1 MEYRPE
7 KQGHLCFILRQS
19 KPKEISIYKAMI
31 TYANLHP
38 SVENSLRRW
47 LNNPTTAAFLLVGP
61 PGVGKTTL
69 AREILKQESYR
80 IVELNASH
88 TRSGQAFKK
97 QIIPLLT
104 QQSVLECMSSA
115 NDVKNHNT
123 IAVLLDEIDGLS
135 LGEKGGLSE
144 LLDYM
149 RAWKPGQTTHPLL
162 LICNEIK
169 GRAYQH
175 IVRLSTYVPMEFPL
189 QTVQSWLGKVRPD
202 VLASSDLRVILRS
215 IQGCDSVSIAQTQ
228 QQILDTPELIV
239 GENGETE
246 EPSTDILK
254 FSHSC
259 LYDTWDP
266 LVIPEVEN
274 NLGNL
279 SGLCV
284 HENIHKRLMSI
295 EDPWKHYKE
304 FLVLFDLSDKADYW
318 AFFYQN
324 WNLLRPSFQLKL
336 KITNAF
342 LSEYPVEE
350 VLSPAQLQFTQ
361 VLTRQSS
368 MYNTWKQM
376 IQFSDEQGCGIEDI
390 PRVLAEVIAARQ
402 TKVPAAQ
409 AKKIESMS
417 IPKQLCVYK

>member
-1 MEYRPE
+1 MNYT
-7 KQGHLCFILRQS
+7 S
-19 KPKEISIYKAMI
+19 
-31 TYANLHP
+31 LHP
-38 SVENSLRRW
+38 SVEDTLRRW
-47 LNNPTTAAFLLVGP
+47 LQTPTTAAFLLVGP

-69 AREILKQESYR
+69 AREILKQQGYR

-97 QIIPLLT
+97 QIIPLLV
-104 QQSVLECMSSA
+104 QRSVLESMSPTG
-115 NDVKNHNT
+115 NQYKL
-123 IAVLLDEIDGLS
+123 AVLLDEIDGLS

-149 RAWKPGQTTHPLL
+149 RAWKVGQTTHPLL

-175 IVRLSTYVPMEFPL
+175 IVRLSTHIEMEFPSQSV
-189 QTVQSWLGKVRPD
+189 QTWLGKTIRPE
-202 VLASSDLRVILRS
+202 VLASADLRVILRS
-215 IQGCDSVSIAQTQ
+215 LQGCQTNLTYQTQ
-228 QQILDTPELIV
+228 ETEIPEITS
-239 GENGETE
+239 GELQEE
-246 EPSTDILK
+246 EPSTEILR

-259 LYDTWDP
+259 LYDLWDP

-284 HENIHKRLMSI
+284 HENIHKRLASA
-295 EDPWKHYKE
+295 ENPWQHFKE
-304 FLVLFDLSDKADYW
+304 FLTLFDLSDKADYW

-342 LSEYPVEE
+342 LSEYPVAN
-350 VLSPAQLQFTQ
+350 VINPSQLQFTQ

-376 IQFSDEQGCGIEDI
+376 VQFSDEHGCQIDDI
-390 PRVLAEVIAARQ
+390 PVILNQVVQARQ
-402 TKVPAAQ
+402 TKIPAAQ
-409 AKKIESMS
+409 AKKIDSIS
-417 IPKQLCVYK
+417 IPKQLCIYKD

>member
-1 MEYRPE
+1 MNYT
-7 KQGHLCFILRQS
+7 S
-19 KPKEISIYKAMI
+19 
-31 TYANLHP
+31 LHP
-38 SVENSLRRW
+38 SVETALRRW
-47 LNNPTTAAFLLVGP
+47 LQTPTTAAFLLVGP

-69 AREILKQESYR
+69 AREILKQETYR

-97 QIIPLLT
+97 QIIPLLV
-104 QQSVLECMSSA
+104 QKSVLESMSPDS
-115 NDVKNHNT
+115 NKHKL
-123 IAVLLDEIDGLS
+123 AVLLDEIDGLS

-169 GRAYQH
+169 GRVYQH
-175 IVRLSTYVPMEFPL
+175 IVRLSTYTQMEFPV
-189 QTVQSWLGKVRPD
+189 QTVQTWLGKSLRSE
-202 VLASSDLRVILRS
+202 VLASADLRVILRS
-215 IQGCDSVSIAQTQ
+215 LQGCESNTLLSDRSQAA
-228 QQILDTPELIV
+228 PELV
-239 GENGETE
+239 ADEAEE
-246 EPSTDILK
+246 EPSTEILR

-259 LYDTWDP
+259 LYDFWDP
-266 LVIPEVEN
+266 LIIPEVEN

-284 HENIHKRLMSI
+284 HENIHRRLGSA
-295 EDPWKHYKE
+295 ENPWESYKE
-304 FLVLFDLSDKADYW
+304 FLALFDLSDKADYW

-342 LSEYPVEE
+342 LSEYPITNMVT
-350 VLSPAQLQFTQ
+350 PAQLQFTQ

-376 IQFSDEQGCGIEDI
+376 VQFSDEHDCAIEDI
-390 PRVLAEVIAARQ
+390 QVKLNQVVQAKTA
-402 TKVPAAQ
+402 KLPAAQ
-409 AKKIESMS
+409 AKKIESIS
-417 IPKQLCVYK
+417 IPKQLCIYKD

>member
-1 MEYRPE
+1 MNYT
-7 KQGHLCFILRQS
+7 S
-19 KPKEISIYKAMI
+19 
-31 TYANLHP
+31 LHP
-38 SVENSLRRW
+38 SVEDTLRRW
-47 LNNPTTAAFLLVGP
+47 LQTPTTAAFLLVGP

-69 AREILKQESYR
+69 AREILKQQGYR

-97 QIIPLLT
+97 QIIPLLV
-104 QQSVLECMSSA
+104 QRSVLESMSPTG
-115 NDVKNHNT
+115 NQYKL
-123 IAVLLDEIDGLS
+123 AVLLDEIDGLS

-149 RAWKPGQTTHPLL
+149 RVWKVGQTTHPLV

-175 IVRLSTYVPMEFPL
+175 IVRLSTHIEMEFPS
-189 QTVQSWLGKVRPD
+189 QTVQTWLGKNIRPE

-215 IQGCDSVSIAQTQ
+215 LQGCETNLTYQSRETEI
-228 QQILDTPELIV
+228 PEITS
-239 GENGETE
+239 GELQEE
-246 EPSTDILK
+246 EPSTEILR

-259 LYDTWDP
+259 LYDLWDP

-284 HENIHKRLMSI
+284 HENIHKRLASS
-295 EDPWKHYKE
+295 ENPWQHFKE
-304 FLVLFDLSDKADYW
+304 FLTLFDLSDKADYW

-342 LSEYPVEE
+342 LSEYPITNI
-350 VLSPAQLQFTQ
+350 LNPSQLQFTQ

-376 IQFSDEQGCGIEDI
+376 VQFSDEHGCQIDDI
-390 PRVLAEVIAARQ
+390 PVILNQVVQARQ
-402 TKVPAAQ
+402 TKIPAAQ
-409 AKKIESMS
+409 AKKIDSIS
-417 IPKQLCVYK
+417 IPKQLCIYKD

>member
-1 MEYRPE
+1 M
-7 KQGHLCFILRQS
+7 
-19 KPKEISIYKAMI
+19 
-31 TYANLHP
+31 TYTCLHP
-38 SVENSLRRW
+38 SVEKSLRRW
-47 LNNPTTAAFLLVGP
+47 LICPDTSAFLLVGP

-80 IVELNASH
+80 IIELNASH

-104 QQSVLECMSSA
+104 QKSVLEAMSPTS
-115 NDVKNHNT
+115 NDNKL
-123 IAVLLDEIDGLS
+123 AVLLDEIDGLS
-135 LGEKGGLSE
+135 LGEKGGLNE

-149 RAWKPGQTTHPLL
+149 RSWKPGQSNHPLI

-169 GRAYQH
+169 GRSYQH
-175 IVRLSTYVPMEFPL
+175 IVRLSKYMPMEFPI
-189 QTVQSWLGKVRPD
+189 QTVQTWLGSTIRPE
-202 VLASSDLRVILRS
+202 VLATADLRVILRS
-215 IQGCDSVSIAQTQ
+215 IGGRDSFTITQ
-228 QQILDTPELIV
+228 LQNEAENNADNVGLGVPDTALEVDI
-239 GENGETE
+239 EAE

-259 LYDTWDP
+259 LYEQWDP

-284 HENIHKRLMSI
+284 HENIHVRLS
-295 EDPWKHYKE
+295 DVDGAWKVYTE
-304 FLVLFDLSDKADYW
+304 FLSLFDLSDKADYW

-342 LSEYPVEE
+342 LSEYPVKE
-350 VLSPAQLQFTQ
+350 VPQVSSLQFTQ

-376 IQFSDEQGCGIEDI
+376 IQFSDEHSSSIEGV
-390 PRVLAEVIAARQ
+390 PRMLETLARSKLSTSQ
-402 TKVPAAQ
+402 LKKVD
-409 AKKIESMS
+409 SMS
-417 IPKQLCVYK
+417 IPKTLCNYSTI

>member
-1 MEYRPE
+1 MP
-7 KQGHLCFILRQS
+7 
-19 KPKEISIYKAMI
+19 
-31 TYANLHP
+31 YANLHP
-38 SVENSLRRW
+38 SVEDSLRRW
-47 LNNPTTAAFLLVGP
+47 LQNPTTSAFLLVGP

-69 AREILKQESYR
+69 AREILKQETYR
-80 IVELNASH
+80 IIELNASH

-104 QQSVLECMSSA
+104 QKSVLEAMSPTA
-115 NDVKNHNT
+115 NNHKL
-123 IAVLLDEIDGLS
+123 AVLLDEIDGLS

-175 IVRLSTYVPMEFPL
+175 IVRLSTYIPMEFPV
-189 QTVQSWLGKVRPD
+189 QTVQTWLGTNLRPE
-202 VLASSDLRVILRS
+202 VLASADLRVILRS
-215 IQGCDSVSIAQTQ
+215 MNGCDSVSIFQKQDAA
-228 QQILDTPELIV
+228 LETPELV
-239 GENGETE
+239 AGENGETE
-246 EPSTDILK
+246 EPSTDILR

-259 LYDTWDP
+259 LYDYWDP

-284 HENIHKRLMSI
+284 HENMHKRLNSA
-295 EDPWKHYKE
+295 ENPWKHYKE
-304 FLVLFDLSDKADYW
+304 FLALFDLSDKADYW

-342 LSEYPVEE
+342 LSEYQITE
-350 VLSPAQLQFTQ
+350 VPNPSQLQFTQ

-376 IQFSDEQGCGIEDI
+376 IQFSDEHGCAIEDI
-390 PRVLAEVIAARQ
+390 PLVLGQVVQAKT
-402 TKVPAAQ
+402 TKVPASQ
-409 AKKIESMS
+409 LKKIDAMS
-417 IPKQLCVYK
+417 IPKQLCVYN

>member
-1 MEYRPE
+1 MNYT
-7 KQGHLCFILRQS
+7 S
-19 KPKEISIYKAMI
+19 
-31 TYANLHP
+31 LHP
-38 SVENSLRRW
+38 SVEDTLRRW
-47 LNNPTTAAFLLVGP
+47 LQTPTTA
-61 PGVGKTTL
+61 
-69 AREILKQESYR
+69 EILKQQGYR

-97 QIIPLLT
+97 QIIPLLV
-104 QQSVLECMSSA
+104 QRSVLESMSPT
-115 NDVKNHNT
+115 NNQYKL
-123 IAVLLDEIDGLS
+123 AVLLDEIDGLS

-149 RAWKPGQTTHPLL
+149 RVWKVGQTTHPLI

-175 IVRLSTYVPMEFPL
+175 IVRLSTHIEMEFPS
-189 QTVQSWLGKVRPD
+189 QSVQMWLGKTIRPE

-215 IQGCDSVSIAQTQ
+215 LQGCETNLTYQSRESEI
-228 QQILDTPELIV
+228 PEITT
-239 GENGETE
+239 GELQEE
-246 EPSTDILK
+246 EPSTEILR

-259 LYDTWDP
+259 LYDLWDP

-284 HENIHKRLMSI
+284 HENIHKRLASS
-295 EDPWKHYKE
+295 ENPWKHFKE

-342 LSEYPVEE
+342 LSEYPITNI
-350 VLSPAQLQFTQ
+350 LNPSQLQFTQ

-376 IQFSDEQGCGIEDI
+376 VQFSDEHGCQIDDI
-390 PRVLAEVIAARQ
+390 PVILNQVVQARQ
-402 TKVPAAQ
+402 TKIPAAQ
-409 AKKIESMS
+409 AKKIDSIS
-417 IPKQLCVYK
+417 IPKQLCIYKD

>member
-1 MEYRPE
+1 M
-7 KQGHLCFILRQS
+7 
-19 KPKEISIYKAMI
+19 
-31 TYANLHP
+31 TYTSLHP
-38 SVENSLRRW
+38 SVEKSLRRW
-47 LNNPTTAAFLLVGP
+47 LLNPSTAAFLLVGP

-69 AREILKQESYR
+69 AREILSQESYR

-104 QQSVLECMSSA
+104 QKSVLEAMSPMST
-115 NDVKNHNT
+115 KHKL
-123 IAVLLDEIDGLS
+123 AVLLDEIDGLS

-149 RAWKPGQTTHPLL
+149 RSWKPGQTTHPLL

-175 IVRLSTYVPMEFPL
+175 IVRLSTYIPMEFP
-189 QTVQSWLGKVRPD
+189 VQSVQTWLGSVRPE
-202 VLASSDLRVILRS
+202 VLASADLRVILRS
-215 IQGCDSVSIAQTQ
+215 IKGCDSISIFQGQDTAETSEP
-228 QQILDTPELIV
+228 ILTVDDI
-239 GENGETE
+239 E

-254 FSHSC
+254 LSHSC
-259 LYDTWDP
+259 LYETWDP
-266 LVIPEVEN
+266 LIIPEVEN

-284 HENIHKRLMSI
+284 HENIHKRLESI
-295 EDPWKHYKE
+295 QDSWEHYKE
-304 FLVLFDLSDKADYW
+304 FLILFDMSDEADYW

-342 LSEYPVEE
+342 LSEYPIHTIP
-350 VLSPAQLQFTQ
+350 SPSQLQFTQ

-376 IQFSDEQGCGIEDI
+376 IQFSDEHGCTIEEI
-390 PRVLAEVIAARQ
+390 PSILEQYILKQVKKTTSQE
-402 TKVPAAQ
+402 
-409 AKKIESMS
+409 KKINAIK
-417 IPKQLCVYK
+417 IPKHIYFYKDYV

>member
-1 MEYRPE
+1 M
-7 KQGHLCFILRQS
+7 
-19 KPKEISIYKAMI
+19 
-31 TYANLHP
+31 TYVNLHP
-38 SVENSLRRW
+38 GVEKSLRRW
-47 LNNPTTAAFLLVGP
+47 LKEPTTAAFLLVGP

-104 QQSVLECMSSA
+104 QQSVLEAMSPTS
-115 NDVKNHNT
+115 NSNKL
-123 IAVLLDEIDGLS
+123 AVLLDEIDGLS

-149 RAWKPGQTTHPLL
+149 RSWKPGQTMHPLL

-169 GRAYQH
+169 GRSYQH
-175 IVRLSTYVPMEFPL
+175 IVRLSTYIPMEFPSN
-189 QTVQSWLGKVRPD
+189 TVQTWLGQNLPAD
-202 VLASSDLRVILRS
+202 VLATADLRVILRS
-215 IQGCDSVSIAQTQ
+215 IDGRNSIAINHNQSESTEPT
-228 QQILDTPELIV
+228 IEAIDDE
-239 GENGETE
+239 E

-259 LYDTWDP
+259 LYESWDP

-284 HENIHKRLMSI
+284 HENIHKRLQGTDNAWS
-295 EDPWKHYKE
+295 HYKE
-304 FLVLFDLSDKADYW
+304 FLQLFDISDKADYW

-342 LSEYPVEE
+342 LSEYPISSVPP
-350 VLSPAQLQFTQ
+350 VNTLQFTQ

-376 IQFSDEQGCGIEDI
+376 IQFSDESACSIEAI
-390 PRVLAEVIAARQ
+390 PTQLLNRKSGDNKI
-402 TKVPAAQ
+402 TSSQ
-409 AKKIESMS
+409 AKKITSMS
-417 IPKQLCVYK
+417 LPKELCSYNP

>member
-1 MEYRPE
+1 MDYT
-7 KQGHLCFILRQS
+7 S
-19 KPKEISIYKAMI
+19 
-31 TYANLHP
+31 LHP
-38 SVENSLRRW
+38 SVESSLRRW
-47 LNNPTTAAFLLVGP
+47 LAKPDTAAFLLVGP

-69 AREILKQESYR
+69 AREILKEQSYK

-97 QIIPLLT
+97 QIIPLLV
-104 QQSVLECMSSA
+104 QKSVMESMST
-115 NDVKNHNT
+115 DPTKHKL
-123 IAVLLDEIDGLS
+123 AVLLDEIDGLS

-149 RAWKPGQTTHPLL
+149 RAWKVGQITHPLI

-175 IVRLSTYVPMEFPL
+175 ILRLSTNIQMEFPSN
-189 QTVQSWLGKVRPD
+189 TVQKWLGQSLRPE
-202 VLASSDLRVILRS
+202 VLATADLRVILRS
-215 IQGCDSVSIAQTQ
+215 LQGCDSISIFQGKGSEG
-228 QQILDTPELIV
+228 LELV
-239 GENGETE
+239 ASQDGQEGE
-246 EPSTDILK
+246 EPSTDILR

-259 LYDTWDP
+259 LYETWDP

-284 HENIHKRLMSI
+284 HENIHKRLSCAN
-295 EDPWKHYKE
+295 EPWKHYKE
-304 FLVLFDLSDKADYW
+304 FLLLFELSDKADYW

-342 LSEYPVEE
+342 LSEYPISSV
-350 VLSPAQLQFTQ
+350 PTPGQLQFTQ

-376 IQFSDEQGCGIEDI
+376 IQFSDEHSCSIEDI
-390 PRVLAEVIAARQ
+390 PVILNQ
-402 TKVPAAQ
+402 VQSKQVKIPAAQ
-409 AKKIESMS
+409 LKKIESIS
-417 IPKQLCVYK
+417 IPKQLCIYKD

>member
-1 MEYRPE
+1 M
-7 KQGHLCFILRQS
+7 S
-19 KPKEISIYKAMI
+19 
-31 TYANLHP
+31 YANLHP
-38 SVENSLRRW
+38 SVEDSLRRW
-47 LNNPTTAAFLLVGP
+47 LNNPTSAAFLLVGP

-104 QQSVLECMSSA
+104 QQSVLEAMSP
-115 NDVKNHNT
+115 NEKQHKL
-123 IAVLLDEIDGLS
+123 AVLLDEIDGLS

-149 RAWKPGQTTHPLL
+149 RAWKPGHTTHPLL

-175 IVRLSTYVPMEFPL
+175 IVRLSTYIPMEFPNT
-189 QTVQSWLGKVRPD
+189 TVQTWLGFNLRPE
-202 VLASSDLRVILRS
+202 VLATADLRVILRS
-215 IQGCDSVSIAQTQ
+215 IKGCDSISIAQGQ
-228 QQILDTPELIV
+228 QEMLETPELVV

-259 LYDTWDP
+259 LYDSWDP

-284 HENIHKRLMSI
+284 HENIHKRLGSV
-295 EDPWKHYKE
+295 EDPWTHYKE
-304 FLVLFDLSDKADYW
+304 FLTLFDLSDKADYW

-342 LSEYPVEE
+342 LSEYPISEIP
-350 VLSPAQLQFTQ
+350 SPSQLQFTQ

-376 IQFSDEQGCGIEDI
+376 IQFSDEHGCPIEDI
-390 PRVLAEVIAARQ
+390 PVVLAQVVQAKQ
-402 TKVPAAQ
+402 TKIPTTQ
-409 AKKIESMS
+409 LKKIEAMS
-417 IPKQLCVYK
+417 IPKQLCIYKD

>member
-1 MEYRPE
+1 MA
-7 KQGHLCFILRQS
+7 S
-19 KPKEISIYKAMI
+19 S
-31 TYANLHP
+31 YASLHP
-38 SVENSLRRW
+38 SVEDSLRRW
-47 LNNPTTAAFLLVGP
+47 LLNPTSAAFLLVGP

-69 AREILKQESYR
+69 AREILKEQAYR

-104 QQSVLECMSSA
+104 QKSVLESISPTQ
-115 NDVKNHNT
+115 NHKL
-123 IAVLLDEIDGLS
+123 AVLLDEIDGLS

-175 IVRLSTYVPMEFPL
+175 IVRLSSYVPMEFPIK
-189 QTVQSWLGKVRPD
+189 TVQTWLGEVRPE
-202 VLASSDLRVILRS
+202 VLASADLRVILRS
-215 IQGCDSVSIAQTQ
+215 IQGCDSVSIAQGQ
-228 QQILDTPELIV
+228 EEMLNTPELVLSDTV
-239 GENGETE
+239 GGEE
-246 EPSTDILK
+246 EPSTEILR

-259 LYDTWDP
+259 LYEYWDP
-266 LVIPEVEN
+266 LVIPDVEN

-284 HENIHKRLMSI
+284 HENIHKRLSTI
-295 EDPWKHYKE
+295 KDSWEHYKG
-304 FLVLFDLSDKADYW
+304 FLALFDISDKADYW

-342 LSEYPVEE
+342 LSEYPLGTVP
-350 VLSPAQLQFTQ
+350 SPSQLQFTQ

-376 IQFSDEQGCGIEDI
+376 VQYSDDTGCSIEDI
-390 PRVLAEVIAARQ
+390 HRFLAHTISAQ
-402 TKVPAAQ
+402 TKITTSQ
-409 AKKIESMS
+409 AKKFDSMS
-417 IPKQLCVYK
+417 IPKQLCVYR

>member
-1 MEYRPE
+1 MNYT
-7 KQGHLCFILRQS
+7 S
-19 KPKEISIYKAMI
+19 
-31 TYANLHP
+31 LHP
-38 SVENSLRRW
+38 SVEISLRRW
-47 LNNPTTAAFLLVGP
+47 LQTPTTAAFLLVGP

-69 AREILKQESYR
+69 AREILKEQSYR

-97 QIIPLLT
+97 QIIPLLV
-104 QQSVLECMSSA
+104 QKSVLESMCTQGQT
-115 NDVKNHNT
+115 NQHKL
-123 IAVLLDEIDGLS
+123 AVLLDEIDGLS

-149 RAWKPGQTTHPLL
+149 RAWKPGNTTHPLL

-175 IVRLSTYVPMEFPL
+175 IVRLSTYVQMEFPI
-189 QTVQSWLGKVRPD
+189 QTVQTWLGNNLRPE
-202 VLASSDLRVILRS
+202 VLASADLRVILRS
-215 IQGCDSVSIAQTQ
+215 LQGRDSITIYQGNN
-228 QQILDTPELIV
+228 INTPELV
-239 GENGETE
+239 EGEIQDE
-246 EPSTDILK
+246 EPSTEILR

-259 LYDTWDP
+259 LYDFWDP

-284 HENIHKRLMSI
+284 YENIHKRLDSAS
-295 EDPWKHYKE
+295 DPWTHYKE
-304 FLVLFDLSDKADYW
+304 FLSLFDLSDKADYW

-342 LSEYPVEE
+342 LSEYPVTK
-350 VLSPAQLQFTQ
+350 VITPSQLQFTQ

-376 IQFSDEQGCGIEDI
+376 VQFSDEHGCSIEEI
-390 PRVLAEVIAARQ
+390 PIILNQVVQAKQ
-402 TKVPAAQ
+402 TKISTAQ
-409 AKKIESMS
+409 AKKIETIS
-417 IPKQLCVYK
+417 IPKQLCIYKE

>member
-1 MEYRPE
+1 MNYT
-7 KQGHLCFILRQS
+7 S
-19 KPKEISIYKAMI
+19 
-31 TYANLHP
+31 LHP
-38 SVENSLRRW
+38 NVESSLRRW
-47 LNNPTTAAFLLVGP
+47 LIKPDSAAFLLVGP

-69 AREILKQESYR
+69 AREILKQQTYK

-97 QIIPLLT
+97 QIIPLLV
-104 QQSVLECMSSA
+104 QRSVMESMSS
-115 NDVKNHNT
+115 DPTQHKL
-123 IAVLLDEIDGLS
+123 AVLLDEIDGLS

-149 RAWKPGQTTHPLL
+149 RAWKVGQITHPLI

-175 IVRLSTYVPMEFPL
+175 ILRLSTNVQMEFPSN
-189 QTVQSWLGKVRPD
+189 TVQQWLGKTLRPE
-202 VLASSDLRVILRS
+202 VLATADLRVILRS
-215 IQGCDSVSIAQTQ
+215 LQGCDSISIFQGRGSEP
-228 QQILDTPELIV
+228 LELV
-239 GENGETE
+239 ADEGSEGQE
-246 EPSTDILK
+246 EPSTDILR

-259 LYDTWDP
+259 LYEPWDP

-284 HENIHKRLMSI
+284 HENIHKRLDSA
-295 EDPWKHYKE
+295 EEPWKHYKE
-304 FLVLFDLSDKADYW
+304 FLALFDLTDKADYW

-336 KITNAF
+336 KVTNAF
-342 LSEYPVEE
+342 LSEYPITHV
-350 VLSPAQLQFTQ
+350 PTPGQLQFTQ

-376 IQFSDEQGCGIEDI
+376 IQFSDEKGCSIEDI
-390 PRVLAEVIAARQ
+390 PIFLNQMLQ
-402 TKVPAAQ
+402 TKQAKMPAAQ
-409 AKKIESMS
+409 AKKIDSIS
-417 IPKQLCVYK
+417 IPKQLCVYKD

>member
-1 MEYRPE
+1 M
-7 KQGHLCFILRQS
+7 S
-19 KPKEISIYKAMI
+19 
-31 TYANLHP
+31 YANLHP
-38 SVENSLRRW
+38 TVEDSLRRW
-47 LNNPTTAAFLLVGP
+47 LLNPTTAAFLLVGP

-104 QQSVLECMSSA
+104 QKSVLEAMSPTS
-115 NDVKNHNT
+115 NT
-123 IAVLLDEIDGLS
+123 NKLAVLLDEIDGLS
-135 LGEKGGLSE
+135 LGEKGGLNE

-149 RAWKPGQTTHPLL
+149 RSWKVGQTTHPLL

-175 IVRLSTYVPMEFPL
+175 IVRLSTYIPMEFPS
-189 QTVQSWLGKVRPD
+189 QTVQSWLGQTIRPE
-202 VLASSDLRVILRS
+202 VLATADLRVILRS
-215 IQGCDSVSIAQTQ
+215 IDGRDSVSISQLQ
-228 QQILDTPELIV
+228 ESELEIPELTADTV
-239 GENGETE
+239 ADAEVE

-259 LYDTWDP
+259 LYEFWDP

-284 HENIHKRLMSI
+284 HENIHKRLEGVNNSFL
-295 EDPWKHYKE
+295 HYKE
-304 FLVLFDLSDKADYW
+304 FLELFDLSDKADYW

-342 LSEYPVEE
+342 LSEYPAKDVPQ
-350 VLSPAQLQFTQ
+350 VSSLQFTQ

-376 IQFSDEQGCGIEDI
+376 IQFSDEHACSIEEI
-390 PRVLAEVIAARQ
+390 
-402 TKVPAAQ
+402 PAALVAMLNSKQ
-409 AKKIESMS
+409 GKIPASQIKKIDSMS
-417 IPKQLCVYK
+417 IPKQLCIYK

>member
-1 MEYRPE
+1 MNYT
-7 KQGHLCFILRQS
+7 S
-19 KPKEISIYKAMI
+19 
-31 TYANLHP
+31 LHP
-38 SVENSLRRW
+38 SVEIALRRW
-47 LNNPTTAAFLLVGP
+47 LKTPTTAAFLLVGP

-69 AREILKQESYR
+69 AREILKQETYR

-97 QIIPLLT
+97 QIIPLLV
-104 QQSVLECMSSA
+104 QKSVLESMSPES
-115 NDVKNHNT
+115 NKHKL
-123 IAVLLDEIDGLS
+123 AVLLDEIDGLS

-149 RAWKPGQTTHPLL
+149 RAWKPGNTTHPLL

-169 GRAYQH
+169 GRVYQH
-175 IVRLSTYVPMEFPL
+175 IVRLSTYIQMEFPA
-189 QTVQSWLGKVRPD
+189 QTVQTWLGKNLRSE
-202 VLASSDLRVILRS
+202 VLASADLRVILRS
-215 IQGCDSVSIAQTQ
+215 LEGCDSNSIFSLKEQ
-228 QQILDTPELIV
+228 QERGAPELIAD
-239 GENGETE
+239 EATEE
-246 EPSTDILK
+246 EPSTEILR

-259 LYDTWDP
+259 LYEYWDP
-266 LVIPEVEN
+266 LIIPEVEN

-284 HENIHKRLMSI
+284 HENIHKRLDSAT
-295 EDPWKHYKE
+295 DPWTHYKE
-304 FLVLFDLSDKADYW
+304 FLLLFDLSDKADYW

-342 LSEYPVEE
+342 LSEYPITQTVTP
-350 VLSPAQLQFTQ
+350 SQLQFTQ

-376 IQFSDEQGCGIEDI
+376 VQFSDEHDCAIEDI
-390 PRVLAEVIAARQ
+390 QIKLNQVIQAK
-402 TKVPAAQ
+402 TVKLPAAQ
-409 AKKIESMS
+409 AKKIESIS
-417 IPKQLCVYK
+417 IPKQLCIYKD

>member
-1 MEYRPE
+1 MP
-7 KQGHLCFILRQS
+7 
-19 KPKEISIYKAMI
+19 
-31 TYANLHP
+31 YANLHP
-38 SVENSLRRW
+38 SVEDSLRRW
-47 LNNPTTAAFLLVGP
+47 LENPVSAAFLLVGP

-69 AREILKQESYR
+69 AREILKQQSYR
-80 IVELNASH
+80 IIELNASH

-104 QQSVLECMSSA
+104 QRSVLEAMSPTA
-115 NDVKNHNT
+115 NNHKL
-123 IAVLLDEIDGLS
+123 AVLLDEIDGLS

-149 RAWKPGQTTHPLL
+149 RAWKVGQTTHPLL

-175 IVRLSTYVPMEFPL
+175 IVRLSTYIPMEFPVE
-189 QTVQSWLGKVRPD
+189 TVQSWLGTTLRPE
-202 VLASSDLRVILRS
+202 VLASADLRVILRS
-215 IQGCDSVSIAQTQ
+215 MNGCDSVSIFQKQDAN
-228 QQILDTPELIV
+228 LETPELLV

-246 EPSTDILK
+246 EPSTDILR

-259 LYDTWDP
+259 LYDYWDP

-284 HENIHKRLMSI
+284 HENMHKRLDSA
-295 EDPWKHYKE
+295 ENPWKHYKE
-304 FLVLFDLSDKADYW
+304 FLALFDLSDKADYW

-342 LSEYPVEE
+342 LSEYPITQVP
-350 VLSPAQLQFTQ
+350 SSSQLQFTQ

-376 IQFSDEQGCGIEDI
+376 IQFSDEHACAIEEIPVVLTQVIQGKT
-390 PRVLAEVIAARQ
+390 
-402 TKVPAAQ
+402 TKFTLSQ
-409 AKKIESMS
+409 AKKIDSMS

>member
-1 MEYRPE
+1 M
-7 KQGHLCFILRQS
+7 S
-19 KPKEISIYKAMI
+19 
-31 TYANLHP
+31 YANLHP
-38 SVENSLRRW
+38 SVEDSLRRW
-47 LNNPTTAAFLLVGP
+47 LLNPQTSAFLLVGP

-69 AREILKQESYR
+69 AREILKQQGYR

-104 QQSVLECMSSA
+104 QKSVLEAMSPTST
-115 NDVKNHNT
+115 NHKL
-123 IAVLLDEIDGLS
+123 AVLLDEIDGLS

-169 GRAYQH
+169 GRVYQH
-175 IVRLSTYVPMEFPL
+175 IVRLSTYIPMEFPS
-189 QTVQSWLGKVRPD
+189 QTVQTWLGSLRPE
-202 VLASSDLRVILRS
+202 VLASADLRVILRS
-215 IQGCDSVSIAQTQ
+215 IQGCDSVSIKQGQ
-228 QQILDTPELIV
+228 EELLNTPELVISDTC
-239 GENGETE
+239 EEE

-259 LYDTWDP
+259 LYDKWDP
-266 LVIPEVEN
+266 LIIPEVEN

-284 HENIHKRLMSI
+284 HENIHRRLSHI
-295 EDPWKHYKE
+295 EDAWDHYKA
-304 FLVLFDLSDKADYW
+304 FLIVFDLSDKADYW

-342 LSEYPVEE
+342 LSEYPINE
-350 VLSPAQLQFTQ
+350 SPSPSQLQFTQ

-376 IQFSDEQGCGIEDI
+376 VQFSDEHECSIEDI
-390 PRVLAEVIAARQ
+390 HSVLSQ
-402 TKVPAAQ
+402 TVAKQVKITASQ
-409 AKKIESMS
+409 AKKIDAMS
-417 IPKQLCVYK
+417 IPKQLCIYK

>member
-1 MEYRPE
+1 MWINCGLRLTP
-7 KQGHLCFILRQS
+7 KDNISSFI
-19 KPKEISIYKAMI
+19 KTMP
-31 TYANLHP
+31 YANLHP
-38 SVENSLRRW
+38 SVEDSLRRW
-47 LNNPTTAAFLLVGP
+47 LIEPSTAAFLLVGP

-69 AREILKQESYR
+69 AREILKQQSYR

-104 QQSVLECMSSA
+104 QKSVLEAMSPTA
-115 NDVKNHNT
+115 TNNKL
-123 IAVLLDEIDGLS
+123 AVLLDEIDGLS
-135 LGEKGGLSE
+135 LGEKGGLNE

-175 IVRLSTYVPMEFPL
+175 IVRLSTYIPMEFPC
-189 QTVQSWLGKVRPD
+189 QTVQSWLGLSVRPE
-202 VLASSDLRVILRS
+202 VLASADLRVILRS
-215 IQGCDSVSIAQTQ
+215 IKGCDSITIS
-228 QQILDTPELIV
+228 QIQERDNDKLAKPELIA
-239 GENGETE
+239 EEGETE
-246 EPSTDILK
+246 EPSTDILR

-259 LYDTWDP
+259 LYDYWDP
-266 LVIPEVEN
+266 LVFPEVEN

-284 HENIHKRLMSI
+284 HENIHKRLANIDNSW
-295 EDPWKHYKE
+295 EHYKE
-304 FLVLFDLSDKADYW
+304 FLSLFELSDKADYW

-342 LSEYPVEE
+342 LSEYPVTD
-350 VLSPAQLQFTQ
+350 VPSAAQLQFTQ

-376 IQFSDEQGCGIEDI
+376 VQFSDEHGCVIEDI
-390 PRVLAEVIAARQ
+390 PKVLADVIMNKQ
-402 TKVPAAQ
+402 TKTPASQ
-409 AKKIESMS
+409 LKKIDAMS
-417 IPKQLCVYK
+417 IPKSLCTYK

>member
-1 MEYRPE
+1 MVYT
-7 KQGHLCFILRQS
+7 S
-19 KPKEISIYKAMI
+19 
-31 TYANLHP
+31 LHP
-38 SVENSLRRW
+38 SVEEALRRW
-47 LNNPTTAAFLLVGP
+47 LKNPTTPAFLLVGP

-69 AREILKQESYR
+69 AREILKEQTYK

-97 QIIPLLT
+97 QIIPLLV
-104 QQSVLECMSSA
+104 QRSVLEAMSPTS
-115 NDVKNHNT
+115 NKHKL
-123 IAVLLDEIDGLS
+123 AVLLDEIDGLS

-149 RAWKPGQTTHPLL
+149 RAWKVGQTTHPLL

-175 IVRLSTYVPMEFPL
+175 IVRLSTYIQMEFPV
-189 QTVQSWLGKVRPD
+189 QTVQTWLGKNLRPE

-215 IQGCDSVSIAQTQ
+215 LEGRDSVSIFQGKED
-228 QQILDTPELIV
+228 DTLELV
-239 GENGETE
+239 EGEGEEKEEESTE
-246 EPSTDILK
+246 ILK

-259 LYDTWDP
+259 LYDQWDP

-284 HENIHKRLMSI
+284 HENIHKRLDSA

-304 FLVLFDLSDKADYW
+304 FLTLFDISDKADYW

-342 LSEYPVEE
+342 LSEYPVTA
-350 VLSPAQLQFTQ
+350 LTTPNKLQFTQ

-376 IQFSDEQGCGIEDI
+376 IQFSDEHACSIEEI
-390 PRVLAEVIAARQ
+390 PIVLNQVVQARQ

-409 AKKIESMS
+409 AKKIESIS
-417 IPKQLCVYK
+417 IPKQLCIYKT

>member
-1 MEYRPE
+1 MN
-7 KQGHLCFILRQS
+7 
-19 KPKEISIYKAMI
+19 
-31 TYANLHP
+31 YASLHP
-38 SVENSLRRW
+38 SVEDSLRRW
-47 LNNPTTAAFLLVGP
+47 LEAPTTAAFLLVGP

-69 AREILKQESYR
+69 AREILKQQGYR

-97 QIIPLLT
+97 QIIPLLV
-104 QQSVLECMSSA
+104 QKSVLEAMSPTSSQH
-115 NDVKNHNT
+115 KL
-123 IAVLLDEIDGLS
+123 AVLLDEIDGLS

-149 RAWKPGQTTHPLL
+149 RAWKTGETTHPLL
-162 LICNEIK
+162 LICNEIR

-175 IVRLSTYVPMEFPL
+175 IVRLSTYIQMEFPV
-189 QTVQSWLGKVRPD
+189 QTVKTWLGKTLRPE

-215 IQGCDSVSIAQTQ
+215 LQGCDSVSIFQGKD
-228 QQILDTPELIV
+228 DTCISLAEEEE
-239 GENGETE
+239 G
-246 EPSTDILK
+246 EPSTEILR

-259 LYDTWDP
+259 LYDYWDP

-284 HENIHKRLMSI
+284 HENIHKRLDSAKN
-295 EDPWKHYKE
+295 PWEHYKE
-304 FLVLFDLSDKADYW
+304 FLTLFDLSDKADYW

-342 LSEYPVEE
+342 LSEYPVTQMIN
-350 VLSPAQLQFTQ
+350 PNQLQFTQ

-376 IQFSDEQGCGIEDI
+376 IQFSDEHECSVEDI
-390 PRVLAEVIAARQ
+390 QVKLNQFIQGRQ
-402 TKVPAAQ
+402 SKIPAAQ
-409 AKKIESMS
+409 AKKIESIS
-417 IPKQLCVYK
+417 IPKQLCVYKE

>member
-1 MEYRPE
+1 M
-7 KQGHLCFILRQS
+7 ILS
-19 KPKEISIYKAMI
+19 KEMSRSY
-31 TYANLHP
+31 TSLHP
-38 SVENSLRRW
+38 NVEDALRRW
-47 LNNPTTAAFLLVGP
+47 LKTPTTAAFLLVGP

-69 AREILKQESYR
+69 AREILKEQTYR

-97 QIIPLLT
+97 QIIPLLV
-104 QQSVLECMSSA
+104 QKSVLEAMSPTS
-115 NDVKNHNT
+115 NQHRL
-123 IAVLLDEIDGLS
+123 AVLLDEIDGLS

-175 IVRLSTYVPMEFPL
+175 IVRLSTYIQMEFPV
-189 QTVQSWLGKVRPD
+189 QTVQSWLGGSLRPE
-202 VLASSDLRVILRS
+202 VLASADLRVILRS
-215 IQGCDSVSIAQTQ
+215 LQGCDSVSIFQGKGESV
-228 QQILDTPELIV
+228 PELV
-239 GENGETE
+239 ADEAVEEEKSTE
-246 EPSTDILK
+246 ILR

-259 LYDTWDP
+259 LYDYWDP
-266 LVIPEVEN
+266 LIIPEVEN

-284 HENIHKRLMSI
+284 HENIHKRLDSA
-295 EDPWKHYKE
+295 ENPWEHYKE
-304 FLVLFDLSDKADYW
+304 FLALFDLSDKADYW

-324 WNLLRPSFQLKL
+324 WNLLRPSFQMKL

-342 LSEYPVEE
+342 LSEYPVTQ
-350 VLSPAQLQFTQ
+350 VLTPNNLQFTQ

-376 IQFSDEQGCGIEDI
+376 IQFSDEHECSIDDI
-390 PRVLAEVIAARQ
+390 PMTLNQVLLKNKQI
-402 TKVPAAQ
+402 KIPAAQ
-409 AKKIESMS
+409 AKKIESIS
-417 IPKQLCVYK
+417 IPKQLCVYKE

>member
-1 MEYRPE
+1 M
-7 KQGHLCFILRQS
+7 KMILS
-19 KPKEISIYKAMI
+19 KEMSRNY
-31 TYANLHP
+31 TSLHP
-38 SVENSLRRW
+38 NVEDSLRRW
-47 LNNPTTAAFLLVGP
+47 LKTPTTAAFLLVGP

-69 AREILKQESYR
+69 AREILKEQTYR

-97 QIIPLLT
+97 QIIPLLV
-104 QQSVLECMSSA
+104 QKSVLEAMSPTS
-115 NDVKNHNT
+115 NQNRL
-123 IAVLLDEIDGLS
+123 AVLLDEIDGLS

-175 IVRLSTYVPMEFPL
+175 IVRLSTYIQMEFPV
-189 QTVQSWLGKVRPD
+189 QTVQTWLGGSLRPE
-202 VLASSDLRVILRS
+202 VLASADLRVILRS
-215 IQGCDSVSIAQTQ
+215 LQGCDSVSIFQGKGEG
-228 QQILDTPELIV
+228 IPELV
-239 GENGETE
+239 ADEVEE
-246 EPSTDILK
+246 EPSTEILR

-259 LYDTWDP
+259 LYDRWDP

-284 HENIHKRLMSI
+284 HENIHKRLDSA
-295 EDPWKHYKE
+295 ENPWEHYKE

-324 WNLLRPSFQLKL
+324 WNLLRPSFQMKL

-342 LSEYPVEE
+342 LSEYPVTEMMT
-350 VLSPAQLQFTQ
+350 PNNLQFTQ

-376 IQFSDEQGCGIEDI
+376 VHFSDEHACQIEDI
-390 PRVLAEVIAARQ
+390 PIVLNQVINKTRHL
-402 TKVPAAQ
+402 KIPAAQ
-409 AKKIESMS
+409 AKKIESIS
-417 IPKQLCVYK
+417 IPKRLCVYKE

>member
-1 MEYRPE
+1 MNYT
-7 KQGHLCFILRQS
+7 S
-19 KPKEISIYKAMI
+19 
-31 TYANLHP
+31 LHP
-38 SVENSLRRW
+38 SVESSLRRW
-47 LNNPTTAAFLLVGP
+47 LIKPDTAAFLLVGP

-69 AREILKQESYR
+69 AREILKEQTYK

-97 QIIPLLT
+97 QIIPLLV
-104 QQSVLECMSSA
+104 QKSVMESMSS
-115 NDVKNHNT
+115 DPSKHKL
-123 IAVLLDEIDGLS
+123 AVLLDEIDGLS

-149 RAWKPGQTTHPLL
+149 RAWKPGQITHPLI

-175 IVRLSTYVPMEFPL
+175 ILRLSTNIQMEFPSN
-189 QTVQSWLGKVRPD
+189 TVQQWLGKTLRPE
-202 VLASSDLRVILRS
+202 VLATADLRVILRS
-215 IQGCDSVSIAQTQ
+215 LQGCDSISIFQGKGSEP
-228 QQILDTPELIV
+228 LELIASEEGQ
-239 GENGETE
+239 GEE
-246 EPSTDILK
+246 EPSTDILR

-259 LYDTWDP
+259 LYDNWDP

-284 HENIHKRLMSI
+284 HENIHKRLDSA
-295 EDPWKHYKE
+295 EEPWKHYKE
-304 FLVLFDLSDKADYW
+304 FLALFDLSDKADYW

-342 LSEYPVEE
+342 LSEYPITYIP
-350 VLSPAQLQFTQ
+350 SPGQLQFTQ

-376 IQFSDEQGCGIEDI
+376 IQFSDEKGCSIEDI
-390 PRVLAEVIAARQ
+390 PILLNQMLQ
-402 TKVPAAQ
+402 TKQVKMPAAQ
-409 AKKIESMS
+409 AKKIDSIS
-417 IPKQLCVYK
+417 IPKQLCIYKE

>member
-1 MEYRPE
+1 MNYT
-7 KQGHLCFILRQS
+7 S
-19 KPKEISIYKAMI
+19 
-31 TYANLHP
+31 LHP
-38 SVENSLRRW
+38 SVEDTLRRW
-47 LNNPTTAAFLLVGP
+47 LHTPTTAAFLLVGP

-69 AREILKQESYR
+69 AREILKQQGYR

-97 QIIPLLT
+97 QIIPLLV
-104 QQSVLECMSSA
+104 QKSVLESISPTS
-115 NDVKNHNT
+115 NQYKL
-123 IAVLLDEIDGLS
+123 AVLLDEIDGLS

-149 RAWKPGQTTHPLL
+149 RAWKVGQTTHPLL

-175 IVRLSTYVPMEFPL
+175 IVRLSTHIEMEFPSH
-189 QTVQSWLGKVRPD
+189 TVQTWLGKTIRPE
-202 VLASSDLRVILRS
+202 VLASADLRVILRS
-215 IQGCDSVSIAQTQ
+215 LQGCDTNLRYHTQ
-228 QQILDTPELIV
+228 ESDIPEITS
-239 GENGETE
+239 GELQDE
-246 EPSTDILK
+246 EPSTEILR

-259 LYDTWDP
+259 LYDLWDP

-284 HENIHKRLMSI
+284 HENIHKRLASA
-295 EDPWKHYKE
+295 ENPWQHFKE
-304 FLVLFDLSDKADYW
+304 FLILFDLSDKADYW

-342 LSEYPVEE
+342 LSEYPVTT
-350 VLSPAQLQFTQ
+350 VINPSQLQFTQ

-376 IQFSDEQGCGIEDI
+376 VQFSDDHGCQIDDI
-390 PRVLAEVIAARQ
+390 PIILNQVVQARQ
-402 TKVPAAQ
+402 TKIPAAQ
-409 AKKIESMS
+409 AKKIESIS
-417 IPKQLCVYK
+417 IPKQLCIYKD

>member
-1 MEYRPE
+1 MNYT
-7 KQGHLCFILRQS
+7 S
-19 KPKEISIYKAMI
+19 
-31 TYANLHP
+31 LHP
-38 SVENSLRRW
+38 SVEDTLRRW
-47 LNNPTTAAFLLVGP
+47 LHTPTTAAFLLVGP

-69 AREILKQESYR
+69 AREILKQQGYR

-97 QIIPLLT
+97 QIIPLLV
-104 QQSVLECMSSA
+104 QKSVLESISPA
-115 NDVKNHNT
+115 SNQYKL
-123 IAVLLDEIDGLS
+123 AVLLDEIDGLS

-149 RAWKPGQTTHPLL
+149 RAWKVGQTTHPLL

-175 IVRLSTYVPMEFPL
+175 IVRLSTHIEMEFPSH
-189 QTVQSWLGKVRPD
+189 TVQTWLGKTIRPE
-202 VLASSDLRVILRS
+202 VLASADLRVILRS
-215 IQGCDSVSIAQTQ
+215 LQGCDTNLRYQTQ
-228 QQILDTPELIV
+228 ESDIPEITS
-239 GENGETE
+239 GELQDE
-246 EPSTDILK
+246 EPSTEILR

-259 LYDTWDP
+259 LYDLWDP

-284 HENIHKRLMSI
+284 HENIHKRLASA
-295 EDPWKHYKE
+295 ENPWQHFKE
-304 FLVLFDLSDKADYW
+304 FLTLFDLSDKADYW

-342 LSEYPVEE
+342 LSEYPVTT
-350 VLSPAQLQFTQ
+350 VINPSQLQFTQ

-376 IQFSDEQGCGIEDI
+376 VQFSDDHGCQIDDI
-390 PRVLAEVIAARQ
+390 PVILNQVVQARQ
-402 TKVPAAQ
+402 TKIPAAQ
-409 AKKIESMS
+409 AKKIESIS
-417 IPKQLCVYK
+417 IPKQLCIYKD

>member
-1 MEYRPE
+1 MSYT
-7 KQGHLCFILRQS
+7 S
-19 KPKEISIYKAMI
+19 
-31 TYANLHP
+31 LHP
-38 SVENSLRRW
+38 SVEESLRRW
-47 LNNPTTAAFLLVGP
+47 LQNPTTAAFLLVGP

-69 AREILKQESYR
+69 AREILKQQTYH
-80 IVELNASH
+80 IIELNASH

-97 QIIPLLT
+97 QIIPLIT
-104 QQSVLECMSSA
+104 QRSVLEAMSPTSNSHKLA
-115 NDVKNHNT
+115 
-123 IAVLLDEIDGLS
+123 ILLDEIDGLS

-149 RAWKPGQTTHPLL
+149 RSWKYGQTTHPLI

-175 IVRLSTYVPMEFPL
+175 IVRLSTYINMEFPL
-189 QTVQSWLGKVRPD
+189 DTVKSWLGKNLRPE
-202 VLASSDLRVILRS
+202 VLATADLRVILRS
-215 IQGCDSVSIAQTQ
+215 LGGCDSISIFQNESQ
-228 QQILDTPELIV
+228 ESDTPDLV
-239 GENGETE
+239 ASGEGDESE

-259 LYDTWDP
+259 LYERWDP
-266 LVIPEVEN
+266 FIIPQVEN

-284 HENIHKRLMSI
+284 HENIHKRLDSI
-295 EDPWKHYKE
+295 ENPWEHYKE
-304 FLVLFDLSDKADYW
+304 FLTLFDLSDKADYW

-336 KITNAF
+336 KIANAF
-342 LSEYPVEE
+342 LSEYPVTNIP
-350 VLSPAQLQFTQ
+350 SPSQLQFTQ

-376 IQFSDEQGCGIEDI
+376 IQFSDEHGCAIEDI
-390 PRVLAEVIAARQ
+390 PMLLGQVVQAKQ
-402 TKVPAAQ
+402 TKIPASQ
-409 AKKIESMS
+409 AKKIDAMS
-417 IPKQLCVYK
+417 IPKKLCSYSITE